1 MKKLLFS
8 FICIVVSLIIFIYSF
23 FTPDVIVSS
32 KNNSLSKETPCII
45 IDAGHGGFDGGAST
59 DDGYPEKHINLSISI
74 YLSDYLTALGYE
86 TLLTRTIDESLE
98 DSGLSTIRKRKT
110 SDLHNRMK
118 IMEETENAIYISIHQ
133 NHYSQE
139 KYRGMQVFYSPSFS
153 DESSALAES
162 IQSYT
167 VNTLQPDNTRKIK
180 ECTSSVFLIYKAVK
194 PAVLVECGFLSNEEE
209 AELLQ
214 TEKYQKNIAL
224 SIAMGVQNYLS
235 SI

>member
-8 FICIVVSLIIFIYSF
+8 FICVVVSLIVFIFSF
-23 FTPDVIVSS
+23 FTPEVVVSS
-32 KNNSLSKETPCII
+32 KDKSFNKKTPCII

-59 DDGYPEKHINLSISI
+59 DDGYPEKHINLNISI

-86 TLLTRTIDESLE
+86 TLLTRTTDESLE

-118 IMEETENAIYISIHQ
+118 IMEETENAIFISIHQ

-153 DESSALAES
+153 DESSALAEY
-162 IQSYT
+162 IQSCT

-194 PAVLVECGFLSNEEE
+194 PAVLVECGFLSNKEE

-224 SIAMGVQNYLS
+224 CIAMGVQNYLS

>member
-133 NHYSQE
+133 NHFSQE

-167 VNTLQPDNTRKIK
+167 VNALQPNNTRKIK

-224 SIAMGVQNYLS
+224 CIAMGVQNYLS

>member
-133 NHYSQE
+133 NHFSQE

-167 VNTLQPDNTRKIK
+167 VNALQPDNTRKIK

-224 SIAMGVQNYLS
+224 CIAMGVQNYLS